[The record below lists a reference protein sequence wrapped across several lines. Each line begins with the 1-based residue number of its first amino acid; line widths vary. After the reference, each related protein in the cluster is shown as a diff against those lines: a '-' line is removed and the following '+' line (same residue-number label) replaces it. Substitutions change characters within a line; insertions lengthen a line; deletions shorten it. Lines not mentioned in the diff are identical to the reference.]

1 MSDFKDLALQLAYE
15 YHPSALMDPITY
27 NPQKETITISS
38 YSESTLINAMIHLRL
53 LADKFSKHRGRKY
66 LMASDPSMSRAP
78 VIKSPRAQDSTRSET
93 TKIFPIRPTVH
104 RPQVQLWFNSILPA
118 LPRILSERLGGNY
131 AACLVLRGENALRAK
146 PCIQIESPRLPA
158 LAAQRTMRLFIR
170 EICKKEQIDP
180 NSISIHFTEGSV
192 RNLFAFEDE
201 HDDHGGSADPQALD
215 LNYGRPDSKPGM
227 GASIGLLCSKKVSAT
242 LGGYVL
248 IDGEKF
254 ILTAEHFVSYS
265 QEPANRDG
273 NGPEVNSLTSP
284 SLQELNKIE
293 QNLKQTKRDLDGQ
306 FNELFLKTYGD
317 NVIPQGACDPSHLP
331 PKLRDIWSRIE
342 DVKSLLCQVT
352 KAPVEYAVG
361 SVVSWG
367 LGKRTG
373 ILPESLATLNIAN
386 DQRVVTYK
394 MDWALFDTK
403 TQRAQNGEN
412 RHKYRSNEAA
422 MEDLYVEESDH
433 NYLPGDVCH
442 ETCGAEIGRP
452 VSYVG
457 QGSKRRTGKVNLP
470 MLISIDASETFAWS
484 IISPD
489 GETIYD
495 HVAGDSGAW
504 VINDDNKLMG
514 QVHSY
519 GIGQVLFT
527 PIDDI
532 FADLSAFAGSDVS
545 LPPCSSNPGQASGA
559 ILARPLCSVPRT
571 PPVKPYAFL
580 KPHPTTANISLESS
594 PVEEIVTEFMPFE
607 LPSEATSQNDTE
619 SAHSQSFSLPS
630 CGLPSTLPSLTNSPR
645 TSATSPQCPKSPR
658 LSGDED
664 CSVGRVDTEKL
675 SPKLFPEILEES
687 STIDITDLSLDE
699 HGEDQPAKL
708 KPYAFP
714 KVSQSLFQIASDNL
728 VHTWPVGFSGR
739 NTQARREFETSPRNH
754 DQPFSDRLAVLTTCS
769 HSK

>member
-38 YSESTLINAMIHLRL
+38 YSESALNNAMIHLRL
-53 LADKFSKHRGRKY
+53 LADKFSKHRGKKY

-78 VIKSPRAQDSTRSET
+78 VIKPPSSQDSTRSET
-93 TKIFPIRPTVH
+93 TRIFPIRPTVH

-131 AACLVLRGENALRAK
+131 AACLVLRGQNALRAK

-158 LAAQRTMRLFIR
+158 PAAQRTMQDFIR

-180 NSISIHFTEGSV
+180 NSISMHFTEGSV
-192 RNLFAFEDE
+192 RNLIAVED
-201 HDDHGGSADPQALD
+201 HNDHVLSADTQALE

-273 NGPEVNSLTSP
+273 NGPEVNTLTSP

-306 FNELFLKTYGD
+306 FNELFLTNFGD
-317 NVIPQGACDPSHLP
+317 NVIPQGACDPTHLP
-331 PKLRDIWSRIE
+331 SKLRDIWCRIE

-352 KAPVEYAVG
+352 KAPVEYVVG
-361 SVVSWG
+361 SVVHWG

-403 TQRAQNGEN
+403 TQRAHNGEN

-422 MEDLYVEESDH
+422 MRDLYVEEIDH
-433 NYLPGDVCH
+433 KYLPGDVCH

-470 MLISIDASETFAWS
+470 MLVSIDASETFAWS

-489 GETIYD
+489 GETMYD
-495 HVAGDSGAW
+495 DVAGDSGAW

-527 PIDDI
+527 PIADI
-532 FADLSAFAGSDVS
+532 FADISAYAGSDVS
-545 LPPCSSNPGQASGA
+545 LPPRSSNSGQAPGA
-559 ILARPLCSVPRT
+559 IVARPLCSVPRT

-580 KPHPTTANISLESS
+580 KSHPMTANISLETS
-594 PVEEIVTEFMPFE
+594 PVEALVTEVMPFE

-619 SAHSQSFSLPS
+619 SAHSQSSSLPS
-630 CGLPSTLPSLTNSPR
+630 CGSPSTLPSLINSPR

-658 LSGDED
+658 LSGDQD

-675 SPKLFPEILEES
+675 SPKSFPEILDES
-687 STIDITDLSLDE
+687 STFDITDLSLDE
-699 HGEDQPAKL
+699 HGEDQLAKL

-714 KVSQSLFQIASDNL
+714 KVGKSLVQFASGKHVL
-728 VHTWPVGFSGR
+728 PWPVGFSGR
-739 NTQARREFETSPRNH
+739 NTQARRGFETSPRDH
-754 DQPFSDRLAVLTTCS
+754 DEPFSTRLAILTTCS